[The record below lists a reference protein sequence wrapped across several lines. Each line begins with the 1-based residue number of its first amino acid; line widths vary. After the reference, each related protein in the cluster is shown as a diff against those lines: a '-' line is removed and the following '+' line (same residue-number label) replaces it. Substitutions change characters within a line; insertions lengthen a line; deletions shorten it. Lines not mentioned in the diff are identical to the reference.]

1 MPKGCNYTLL
11 VKGYDGMVVSL
22 VAPGTGHLRKNFQVY
37 EFRVN
42 KSDKLDLACVS
53 EYDLDTLQYIR
64 SMLNTRVEVT
74 SAGRTPEYNARPA
87 VGGSERSMHRLLFD
101 CVDFIVDGI
110 TDAQFEAVR
119 LYLIERGYQGIFT
132 YDNHRF
138 HIDRGNRNG
147 LTEVDYRTKK

>member
-1 MPKGCNYTLL
+1 MPKKREYTLL
-11 VKGYDGMVVSL
+11 VKNYDGRVTVKL
-22 VAPGTGHLRKNFQVY
+22 VLGTGQLRRNFQVY

-42 KSDKLDLACVS
+42 RQDNLDLACVS

-64 SMLNTRVEVT
+64 SMLATRIEVT
-74 SAGRTPEYNARPA
+74 STGRTPEYNARPA
-87 VGGSERSMHRLLFD
+87 VGGSSRSMHRFMFD
-101 CVDFIVDGI
+101 CLDFAIDSI

-138 HIDRGNRNG
+138 HIDRGNRTS
-147 LTEVDYRTKK
+147 LTEVDYRKK